1 MTPSGSN
8 TTGFAAQKLGRR
20 WLAFEKDREYLAASA
35 LRFMESAIEDDL
47 AKRWQELVQ
56 NGEVIEVESSQARFL
71 ETPVSR
77 KKK

>member
-1 MTPSGSN
+1 
-8 TTGFAAQKLGRR
+8 
-20 WLAFEKDREYLAASA
+20 
-35 LRFMESAIEDDL
+35 MESAIEDDL

-71 ETPVSR
+71 ETPVPR